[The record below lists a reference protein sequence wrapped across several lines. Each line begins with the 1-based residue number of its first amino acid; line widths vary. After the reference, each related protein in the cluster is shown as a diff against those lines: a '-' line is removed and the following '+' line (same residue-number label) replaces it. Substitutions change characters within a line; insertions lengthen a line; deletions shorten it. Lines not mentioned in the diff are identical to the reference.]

1 MKAARLVILA
11 IAVGAGGL
19 AALLA
24 GGSPPPAPV
33 VERAAAPRME
43 TVDVLV
49 ARATINMGQ
58 VITAETIDWQSWPA
72 AANTANFIVRSAQPD
87 AKDKMTGAIAR
98 FSFVAGEPISEAK
111 VIKAD
116 GSGFLSAILPAGM
129 RAVSTEVSPETAAG
143 GFILPNDRVDVIL
156 TKRERVEGGT
166 GEQHVT
172 ESVLLNVRVL
182 AIDQTIQEKGGEKV
196 VVGRTATLELSQRQA
211 ETLALSRQQGTLSLA
226 LRSLADAATA
236 KLDGGEEEEGS
247 SGRRT
252 LSVVRFG
259 VTTTRT
265 AN

>member
-33 VERAAAPRME
+33 AVAPSGPKIE

-49 ARATINMGQ
+49 ARQSINMGQ
-58 VITAETIDWQSWPA
+58 VIAADTIDWQAWPA
-72 AANTANFIVRSAQPD
+72 GANTSNFIVRGNQPE
-87 AKDKMTGAIAR
+87 AREKMVGAIAR
-98 FSFVAGEPISEAK
+98 FSFVPGEPINEAK
-111 VIKAD
+111 LIKAD

-156 TKRERVEGGT
+156 TRRERGES

-172 ESVLLNVRVL
+172 ETVLTNVRVL

-196 VVGRTATLELSQRQA
+196 VVGRTATLELGQRQS

-226 LRSLADAATA
+226 LRSLADASTA
-236 KLDGGEEEEGS
+236 KLDGGDEDEQPG
-247 SGRRT
+247 GRRT
-252 LSVVRFG
+252 LSIVRYG
-259 VTTTRT
+259 VTTTRS